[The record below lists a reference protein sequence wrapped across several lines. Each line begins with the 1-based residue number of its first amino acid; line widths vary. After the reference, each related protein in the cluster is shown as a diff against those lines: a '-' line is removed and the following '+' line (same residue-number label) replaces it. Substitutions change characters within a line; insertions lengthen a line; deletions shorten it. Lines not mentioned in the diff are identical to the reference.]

1 MLNSVPFVELL
12 SEHIGIIGFL
22 VLIFEQGLSCQLCG
36 KLDETSI
43 SIVAAVV
50 LSVAGNILL
59 CALALVSFG
68 IPPAESSLAAT
79 SLATMIFDIADTGWF
94 DIKTRD
100 SASGFK
106 KEDGRLSAMVSVHLI
121 PLPAPKSLR
130 IGSFVSSSF

>member
-1 MLNSVPFVELL
+1 MVLPITLNLISISHWFYHTKLMLFSI
-12 SEHIGIIGFL
+12 SD
-22 VLIFEQGLSCQLCG
+22 SCWNRSRAVSAEFSSFCG
-36 KLDETSI
+36 KLDKTSI

-121 PLPAPKSLR
+121 PLPAP
-130 IGSFVSSSF
+130 